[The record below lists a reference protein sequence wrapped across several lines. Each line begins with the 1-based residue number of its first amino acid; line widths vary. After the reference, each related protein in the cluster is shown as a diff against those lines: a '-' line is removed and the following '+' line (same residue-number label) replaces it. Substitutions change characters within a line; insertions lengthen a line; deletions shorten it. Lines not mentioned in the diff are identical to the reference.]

1 MLPRSAFFSLFS
13 VPDPQSPDVPV
24 PPRWPF
30 PFSLLTRLPIL
41 DEALLT
47 AVEVNEGPLR
57 FRVDVDRQG
66 GRLIASNR
74 VGDEAATV
82 HIRWTPIPWSYAASP
97 GQLPPQTLLNP
108 FAEQRFTMLDGRF
121 RFADAEGSGFDGF
134 GAGRTFPL
142 FPRGLALRIGAVID
156 ILEGRGRFAGM
167 TGTVVVNGEIEPP
180 SGLNLNLMVRLL
192 DPPDELI
199 EGPPLPP
206 LGHRPFPDPSAT
218 FLTLLGESD
227 PRTPSRAWPLPDG
240 GWAYELHERLR
251 AIDLDFAV
259 VPVRGPQ
266 SRSRL
271 GVELGRARTVLYV
284 RPQPTGPPA
293 VQASSVRLDFG
304 GDGFGHGAGIGSIG
318 FELVEGRGF
327 PGGDLLRFGAFGPSS
342 GTASGQFAGVQGNL
356 TVNGL
361 LSTSPLES
369 SNLYVIRLADQADR
383 FRATEDAWAA

>member
-13 VPDPQSPDVPV
+13 VPDPESRDVPI
-24 PPRWPF
+24 PPDWPF
-30 PFSLLTRLPIL
+30 PFSLIPRLPIL

-66 GRLIASNR
+66 GRLVASNR

-97 GQLPPQTLLNP
+97 IELPPQTLLNP
-108 FAEQRFTMLDGRF
+108 FSSQRFTMLDGRF
-121 RFADAEGSGFDGF
+121 RFADSEGSGFDGF

-156 ILEGRGRFAGM
+156 ILQGRGRFAGL

-180 SGLNLNLMVRLL
+180 NGLNLNLMVRLL
-192 DPPDELI
+192 DPPAELV

-206 LGHRPFPDPSAT
+206 LAPRPFPDPSAT
-218 FLTLLGESD
+218 FVTLLGESD
-227 PRTPSRAWPLPDG
+227 PGVPSRSWPLPGG
-240 GWAYELHERLR
+240 GWGYELHERLR
-251 AIDLDFAV
+251 AVDLDFAV
-259 VPVRGPQ
+259 VPERGPQ

-271 GVELGRARTVLYV
+271 GVELGRARTVLLV
-284 RPQPTGPPA
+284 RPQPTGPLA
-293 VQASSVRLDFG
+293 VQSAAVTLDFG
-304 GDGFGHGAGIGSIG
+304 DGAIG
-318 FELVEGRGF
+318 FQLVEGRGF
-327 PGGDLLRFGAFGPSS
+327 ARGDLLRFGAFGPSS
-342 GTASGQFAGVQGNL
+342 GQGSGQLAGVQGNL

-361 LSTSPLES
+361 LTTSPLES
-369 SNLYVIRLADQADR
+369 SNLYVLRLANEADR
-383 FRATEDAWAA
+383 FRASEGTWAA